1 MSGFDVSPIDTSLA
15 QASVIGSMLIDDR
28 CVPEVV
34 SIVSEDDFTSAF
46 RSIFRAAR
54 WLFDEGCNVDP
65 VTVMHQLGDDPEYR
79 RILAECMEVTPSAA
93 QAGQYARVLHEQG
106 RLLRIRELGQQL
118 LAAGDLAEARA
129 MLEDAA
135 GLAADTDNRRIC
147 NMSQAMMEFAERH
160 VGEVQYLDWPIKELT
175 EPLGVE
181 KGDFIV
187 VGGRPSTGK
196 TALTIQC
203 AYHWGKTHRVG
214 YFSLETNQ
222 RKISDRL
229 VSHAVRISKNR
240 IRRNQLTDEDWS
252 RWTRVCSE
260 HIVKNGLEIIEAAG
274 MSVSDIQA
282 FSTMRGYEIIVVD
295 YLQMIEEPGRSS
307 YEAVTAI
314 SKKLHILAQRRGIIV
329 VALSQLARM
338 DKNNPRHATM
348 SDLRESGQIEQDADI
363 ILMLNP
369 VDPKK
374 PVQTQNRLL
383 RAEKNKENELCEI
396 ELEFAGHL
404 QTFCKAPITL
414 DEHMPRRTVAAPP
427 PPPYPAPVPGTKW
440 EQMGI

>member
-1 MSGFDVSPIDTSLA
+1 MSGFDVAPIDTSLA

-34 SIVSEDDFTSAF
+34 SIVSEDDFTAAY

-79 RILAECMEVTPSAA
+79 RILAECMEITPSAA

-106 RLLRIRELGQQL
+106 RLLRIRELGEQL
-118 LAAGDLAEARA
+118 LAASDLAAARA

-160 VGEVQYLDWPIKELT
+160 TGEVHYLDWPIKELV

-214 YFSLETNQ
+214 YFSLETN
-222 RKISDRL
+222 RHKVIDRL
-229 VSHAVRISKNR
+229 ASHVMRISKNR
-240 IRRNQLTDEDWS
+240 IRRNQLDD
-252 RWTRVCSE
+252 RDWTRFAQESPR
-260 HIVKNGLEIIEAAG
+260 IAKTGLEIIEAAG
-274 MSVSDIQA
+274 MRVSDIQA
-282 FSTMRGYEIIVVD
+282 FATMRGYEIIVVD
-295 YLQMIEEPGRSS
+295 YLQLIEEPGKSS
-307 YEAVTAI
+307 YESVTAI
-314 SKKLHILAQRRGIIV
+314 SKKLHTLAQRRGITV

-338 DKNNPRHATM
+338 DKNSPRHATM

-374 PVQTQNRLL
+374 PVQDQNRLL
-383 RAEKNKENELCEI
+383 RVEKNKEGQLCEI

-404 QTFCKAPITL
+404 QTFKKAPTTL
-414 DEHMPRRTVAAPP
+414 DEHMGRVPAAPP
-427 PPPYPAPVPGTKW
+427 PPEPGTKW